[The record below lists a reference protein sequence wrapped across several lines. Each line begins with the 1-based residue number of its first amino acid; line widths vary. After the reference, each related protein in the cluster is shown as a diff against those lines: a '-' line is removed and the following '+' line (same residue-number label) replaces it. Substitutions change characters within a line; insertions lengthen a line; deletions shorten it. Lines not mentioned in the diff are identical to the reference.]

1 MDFGHNLHNNRI
13 VKQTC
18 PGCKISGG
26 LSNLSF
32 SFRGLEK
39 VTEFLLV
46 IPFPLSFEFYFGLE
60 DLKLLWPI
68 LNNHA
73 NVAKMADRSE
83 FVAGTFCRATLH
95 SLPSCHNF
103 FF

>member
-39 VTEFLLV
+39 VTEFLLI

-60 DLKLLWPI
+60 GFKTVM
-68 LNNHA
+68 A
-73 NVAKMADRSE
+73 NIE
-83 FVAGTFCRATLH
+83 Q
-95 SLPSCHNF
+95 SCECCKNG
-103 FF
+103 